1 MSIFGWKIL
10 FEVGNF
16 VLGRFRS
23 SLQVSHYSK
32 QFCPTKHSTRQ
43 PFKSPVTGPD
53 RPIDKTSTLPSTPRV
68 VAAAA
73 RACAVL
79 RVRARRRHPR
89 SSLSSVPTLGR
100 PARQSRVIAAPR
112 ACRVPRACVT
122 WIVSAVAVPRH
133 RSCRCCCEVWPYT
146 NALLCSSL
154 L

>member
-1 MSIFGWKIL
+1 M

-16 VLGRFRS
+16 VLGRFRC
-23 SLQVSHYSK
+23 SLLVSHYTGTSK

-53 RPIDKTSTLPSTPRV
+53 RPIDKTSTHPSTPWV
-68 VAAAA
+68 VAAAAAAA

-100 PARQSRVIAAPR
+100 PARQSRVIAAPP
-112 ACRVPRACVT
+112 CVPRACVT
-122 WIVSAVAVPRH
+122 WIVSADSVPR
-133 RSCRCCCEVWPYT
+133 RQSCRLCCEVV
-146 NALLCSSL
+146 
-154 L
+154 